1 MLAESRHVVP
11 GSSKDVPAWLMPWP
25 GHTGN
30 WGRWPNLRG
39 ALNLVTPEV
48 VRSALE
54 TVQLGEVISCARP
67 VRFIDPLRPGPAG
80 GVRMIPSL
88 YKPTSRYNALGDE
101 ITIRTHG
108 VVNTHI
114 DAFSHAGYDGKAF
127 DGLDYGDVITMEQGA
142 LQLDVA
148 GHGPIVTRAIIAD
161 VARSRGV
168 ACLRPGEW
176 VVPADI
182 EQAARRVLPG
192 DAFVIRT
199 GVTLEPG
206 LAPDDV
212 SGHHG
217 TLAGVH
223 WDCLELLARKDIAV
237 FATDCGADV
246 YPGPPEKP
254 VNSPIHMLCLV
265 MYGIP
270 IVHNMD
276 LERLAERCAAERR
289 DTFMFSVAGLNVPR
303 ATGSPVTPFA
313 IL

>member
-1 MLAESRHVVP
+1 MTP
-11 GSSKDVPAWLMPWP
+11 DVPAWLRPWP

-30 WGRWPNLRG
+30 WGRWPNNRG
-39 ALNLVTPEV
+39 ALNLVTPATVRRALSV
-48 VRSALE
+48 VRS
-54 TVQLGEVISCARP
+54 GEVVSCARA
-67 VRFIDPLRPGPAG
+67 VRFMDPLRPGPAG
-80 GVRMIPSL
+80 GLRMIPSL

-101 ITIRTHG
+101 LTIRTHG

-127 DGLDYGDVITMEQGA
+127 NGLDYADVINMEDGA
-142 LQLDVA
+142 LQLDVTS
-148 GHGPIVTRAIIAD
+148 HGPIVTRGILID
-161 VARSRGV
+161 VPRMRGV
-168 ACLRPGEW
+168 PCLQPGEW
-176 VVPADI
+176 VMPTEVESCVEQI
-182 EQAARRVLPG
+182 EPG
-192 DAFVIRT
+192 DAVVIRT
-199 GVTLEPG
+199 GVTIEPG
-206 LAPDDV
+206 LAPDAK

-223 WDCLELLARKDIAV
+223 WECLELLARRDIAV

-246 YPGPPEKP
+246 YPGPPDKP

-276 LERLAERCAAERR
+276 LEALAAACATEGR
-289 DTFMFSVAGLNVPR
+289 DTFLFSVSGLNVPR